1 MKRKQKI
8 DFIIACILTGI
19 GVVLLCL
26 PLMKINNINFVLNI
40 VFIAYIVLNI
50 IRFILT
56 KESKDVQSLLNIIAT
71 LIALIINLIYH
82 PYKTPRTLAIFIMT
96 WILLMSISKLKK
108 ADYYHDRR
116 DRMWKISCLNLVL
129 FIVTGILVSIN
140 LAYSASVQILMF
152 GFFILINGI
161 LEIFDPIV
169 KILIAHS

>member
-1 MKRKQKI
+1 MKKKQKI
-8 DFIIACILTGI
+8 DFIIACILMVI
-19 GVVLLCL
+19 GMALLCL
-26 PLMKINNINFVLNI
+26 PLMKINNINFVLNT
-40 VFIAYIVLNI
+40 VFIAYIVLNT

-56 KESKDVQSLLNIIAT
+56 KESKDFQSLLNAGASTIS
-71 LIALIINLIYH
+71 LIINLIYH
-82 PYKTPRTLAIFIMT
+82 PYKTPRTFAILIMT

-129 FIVTGILVSIN
+129 FIATGLLVSIN
-140 LAYSASVQILMF
+140 LAYSSSVQIFMF

-169 KILIAHS
+169 KTLIAHS